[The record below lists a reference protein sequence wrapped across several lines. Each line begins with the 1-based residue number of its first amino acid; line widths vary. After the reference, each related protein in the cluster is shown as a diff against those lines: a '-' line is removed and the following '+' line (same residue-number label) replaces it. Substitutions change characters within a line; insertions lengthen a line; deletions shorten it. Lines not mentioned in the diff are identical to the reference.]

1 MVDPDYLTNGL
12 LEKAID
18 LVDQYINKLDIKGL
32 SRQIYTSKSGLKLIC
47 YVVQPS
53 KEDIKSNVMLYGHLD
68 KQPYGEG
75 WNEGIYPTEPVIK
88 GDLMYGRGTSDDGY
102 SPFACMLAVKAGQD

>member
-32 SRQIYTSKSGLKLIC
+32 SR
-47 YVVQPS
+47 
-53 KEDIKSNVMLYGHLD
+53 
-68 KQPYGEG
+68 
-75 WNEGIYPTEPVIK
+75 
-88 GDLMYGRGTSDDGY
+88 
-102 SPFACMLAVKAGQD
+102 

>member
-68 KQPYGEG
+68 K
-75 WNEGIYPTEPVIK
+75 
-88 GDLMYGRGTSDDGY
+88 
-102 SPFACMLAVKAGQD
+102 

>member
-32 SRQIYTSKSGLKLIC
+32 SRKIYSSKSGMKLIC
-47 YVVQPS
+47 YV
-53 KEDIKSNVMLYGHLD
+53 I
-68 KQPYGEG
+68 
-75 WNEGIYPTEPVIK
+75 
-88 GDLMYGRGTSDDGY
+88 
-102 SPFACMLAVKAGQD
+102 